1 MSGTPTMK
9 VMLKDMFEFIDAI
22 ADIQDI
28 HHDESLEKL
37 QKKSNHKFLGFNMY
51 LMMTVIKDLID
62 DKDESGDPPEPGEVS
77 VFDTLEMEENE
88 KLKAENEK
96 LKKLKEEHTQY
107 RMDIDELKDELKMS
121 KLVHHQ
127 NMGLSEDLKK
137 LKEENEKLK
146 AELNDFTSVF
156 DGNVSMIK
164 MKKENQKLT
173 DENKDLN
180 SQWAKKRDEDGDSY
194 RIIINELKEELNE
207 SQKAKLCL
215 REERFNMRP
224 RLTMII
230 REVREE
236 NKKLKEQLN
245 DFTYVFD
252 ENINLMKMKDELREA
267 KTEIVKLNSL
277 LETTVN
283 CCDCGESESHKKT
296 KWTYCTEDTDTYI
309 SKPSP
314 VWCCDQCLDKDD

>member
-1 MSGTPTMK
+1 MSETAFSPTMK
-9 VMLKDMFEFIDAI
+9 EMLKDMFEFLNGI

-28 HHDESLEKL
+28 HHDELLENL
-37 QKKSNHKFLGFNMY
+37 QKKSNYKFLGFNMY

-121 KLVHHQ
+121 KGSFMRQ

-180 SQWAKKRDEDGDSY
+180 SQWAKKRDEDGESY
-194 RIIINELKEELNE
+194 RIIINELKEENE
-207 SQKAKLCL
+207 
-215 REERFNMRP
+215 
-224 RLTMII
+224 
-230 REVREE
+230 
-236 NKKLKEQLN
+236 KLKKEVFCTDRKLGRTTKGNDYRKERIEQL
-245 DFTYVFD
+245 DA
-252 ENINLMKMKDELREA
+252 ESGELKE
-267 KTEIVKLNSL
+267 EIVKLNRL
-277 LETTVN
+277 LETAVN

-296 KWTYCTEDTDTYI
+296 KWTYCTEDTDTYM
-309 SKPSP
+309 SKTSP